1 LESETILVVDDS
13 KEIADFLSEKI
24 LPNLG
29 YKTLVAYDGESAMR
43 MVETQDVSLI
53 ILDLQ
58 LPDTNG
64 LELLRQLAR
73 EGHNIPAILS
83 TAHGSEHVAVEAFRL
98 GVQDYLPKPVDMYTL
113 DAALTRALTESRL
126 GREKA
131 MLTAQLKE
139 QVSWLSV
146 LSRVSKS
153 ITSTLE
159 LDEVLR
165 RIVEAGVFLTQAE
178 EGFLALLDERS
189 GQLYLRAAK
198 NIDQDTIKTMRLPVH
213 DSLVG
218 ETMRSRKSLRTS
230 RHKEDVLL
238 KVSTGFLVQNL
249 LHVPILSRGKSLGVL
264 SVDNRTT
271 SRDFSDSDEAQL
283 ISLADHAAVAIE
295 NAKLYEQAQQ
305 EITERKRVAAAL
317 RVSEERYAL
326 AVQGANDG
334 LWDWDVKNNRIYF
347 SPRWKSM
354 LGYSDDEIRDDPNEW
369 FDRVHPDDVERLRL
383 DISSHLKGLT
393 PHFQNEHRML
403 HRDGD
408 YRWMLNRGIAVLDDD
423 NVASRMAGSQAD
435 ITDRKNAERRLL
447 HDAFHDTLTE
457 LPNRALFMDRL
468 RYAVERSKRRE
479 DYKFAVLF
487 LDLDRFKDVND
498 SLGHMVGD
506 ELLVAVGQMLGKGVR
521 STDTV
526 ARLGGDEF
534 VILLEDITEE
544 DAAIRIA
551 EWINE
556 EFTHAFNL
564 SGKEVFITTS
574 IGIVISATRYTRP
587 DDILRDADIAMYS
600 AKASGRAQYQIF
612 EPAMREQVIARITLE
627 TDLRQALERQEL
639 VVYYQPVVS
648 LTDGRLIGFEAL
660 VRWNHP
666 ERGLLLPREFLP
678 LAEETGLIIP
688 LDRWVMRQACQQMRE
703 WQERMLS
710 DPPLAISVNLSPKQL
725 LQPDLIEAV
734 ESVLE
739 ETGLDPNSLKLEIT
753 ETTIVETSQYTA
765 GVFANL
771 QSLGV
776 QLQID
781 DFGVGYSS
789 LGYLSNFPINAL
801 KIDRTFVGKMSKDTN
816 QLGIVQAIINLTH
829 RLGVGVIAE
838 GLETESQIEQLKNLG
853 CEFGQGFLVSV
864 PIDSQAAQMLLE
876 ETAPN
881 GYILSPW
888 TPKALENQ
896 KS

>member
-1 LESETILVVDDS
+1 MDSETILIVDDS
-13 KEIADFLSEKI
+13 KEIANFLSEKI
-24 LPNLG
+24 LPSLG

-43 MVETQDVSLI
+43 MVETQDISLI

-58 LPDTNG
+58 LPDVNG
-64 LELLRQLAR
+64 LDFLRQLAR
-73 EGHNIPAILS
+73 EGHNIPTILS

-98 GVQDYLPKPVDMYTL
+98 GVQDYLPKPVDMYAL
-113 DAALTRALTESRL
+113 DAALTRALTETRL

-131 MLTAQLKE
+131 ILTAQLKE
-139 QVSWLSV
+139 QISWLSA

-153 ITSTLE
+153 IASTLQ

-165 RIVEAGVFLTQAE
+165 RIVDAGVILTHAE
-178 EGFLALLDERS
+178 EGFLALLDEQS

-213 DSLVG
+213 DTLVG
-218 ETMRSRKSLRTS
+218 QVMRSKKPLRSARQEQNT
-230 RHKEDVLL
+230 LL

-264 SVDNRTT
+264 SVDNRTNL
-271 SRDFSDSDEAQL
+271 RDFTDSDEAQL

-305 EITERKRVAAAL
+305 EIKERARVEVAL
-317 RVSEERYAL
+317 RESEERYSL

-334 LWDWDVKNNRIYF
+334 LWDWDLKNNRIYF

-354 LGYSDDEIRDDPNEW
+354 LGYAEDEIGDDPKEW
-369 FDRVHPDDVERLRL
+369 FNRLHPEDVERLQL
-383 DISSHLKGLT
+383 DISGHLKGLT
-393 PHFQNEHRML
+393 PHFENEHRML
-403 HRDGD
+403 HRDGG
-408 YRWMLNRGIAVLDDD
+408 YRWMLSRGIAVLDEDK
-423 NVASRMAGSQAD
+423 VAARMAGSQSD
-435 ITDRKNAERRLL
+435 ITDRKNAEHRLL

-468 RYAVERSKRRE
+468 KLSVERSKRRKE
-479 DYKFAVLF
+479 YKFAVLF

-506 ELLVAVGQMLGKGVR
+506 ELLVAVGKMLGKGVR
-521 STDTV
+521 GTDTV

-534 VILLEDITEE
+534 VILLEDISGES
-544 DAAIRIA
+544 AAIRIA

-556 EFTHAFNL
+556 EFAHPFNL
-564 SGKEVFITTS
+564 SGQEVFVTTS
-574 IGIVISATRYTRP
+574 IGIVISAARYEQP
-587 DDILRDADIAMYS
+587 EDILRDADIAMYS

-612 EPAMREQVIARITLE
+612 EPAMREQVMMRITLE
-627 TDLRQALERQEL
+627 SDLRQGLERQEL

-648 LTDGRLIGFEAL
+648 LIDGRLIGFEAL
-660 VRWNHP
+660 VRWRHP
-666 ERGLLLPREFLP
+666 ERGLLLPREFLS

-688 LDRWVMRQACQQMRE
+688 LDRWVMRQACRQMRE
-703 WQERMLS
+703 WQRDIPS
-710 DPPLAISVNLSPKQL
+710 DPPLTISVNLSPKQL
-725 LQPDLIEAV
+725 LQPDLV
-734 ESVLE
+734 EVVEGILN
-739 ETGLDPNSLKLEIT
+739 ETGLDAGSLKLEIT
-753 ETTIVETSQYTA
+753 ETTIVETSQFTA
-765 GVFANL
+765 GVFSNL
-771 QSLGV
+771 QGLGV

-801 KIDRTFVGKMSKDTN
+801 KIDRTFVGKMSEDSN
-816 QLGIVQAIINLTH
+816 QLGIIQAIVTLTN

-838 GLETESQIEQLKNLG
+838 GVETQGQIDQLKDLG

-864 PIDSQAAQMLLE
+864 PIDSQSARKLLE
-876 ETAPN
+876 DTRPSGHILAP
-881 GYILSPW
+881 W
-888 TPKALENQ
+888 KAKVRQ
-896 KS
+896 D